1 MHPAPAT
8 HEVIDLVAGIEM
20 HRQEAAKESNP
31 VAACHEALRKLH
43 ELLERERNALQSHVP
58 GSGHAGNI
66 EALTA
71 EIARVKRLAGDT
83 SRPAGSGNPRPA
95 RHQLSLRAGA
105 RSFPRSKGRRTMGR
119 GER

>member
-1 MHPAPAT
+1 MDPAPAT
-8 HEVIDLVAGIEM
+8 DEVIDLIAGIEM
-20 HRQEAAKESNP
+20 HRQEAAKELDP

-58 GSGHAGNI
+58 GSGHAANI

-71 EIARVKRLAGDT
+71 DIARVKQLAGET
-83 SRPAGSGNPRPA
+83 SQPAGSGNPRPA

-105 RSFPRSKGRRTMGR
+105 RRFPRSRGRRTMGR